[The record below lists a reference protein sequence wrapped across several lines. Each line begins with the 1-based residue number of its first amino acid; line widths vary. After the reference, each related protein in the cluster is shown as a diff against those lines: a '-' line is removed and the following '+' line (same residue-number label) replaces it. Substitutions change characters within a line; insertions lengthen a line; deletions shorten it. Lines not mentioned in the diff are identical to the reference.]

1 MGTAAARQRR
11 WQARNLVKLTA
22 PADDIATKLIGMADR
37 NKLRDI
43 YIALDEYLEPIYQ
56 AEFNA
61 EFSAKIRGLD
71 AKAEFTAPMRAFYGE
86 AEVDWHC
93 FMAEEAAAGAGI
105 LG

>member
-43 YIALDEYLEPIYQ
+43 YIALDEHLEPM
-56 AEFNA
+56 F
-61 EFSAKIRGLD
+61 
-71 AKAEFTAPMRAFYGE
+71 E
-86 AEVDWHC
+86 AEHAWH
-93 FMAEEAAAGAGI
+93 MAARVPGYAGWLAEAACARAGI
-105 LG
+105 LS